1 MSALPGQN
9 DFNVVPGKSSRLGHL
24 EDVDSRVR
32 GGESLLG
39 RGSVSCPFSLAA
51 F

>member
-9 DFNVVPGKSSRLGHL
+9 YFNVVPGKSSWLGHL
-24 EDVDSRVR
+24 EDVDDRGR

-39 RGSVSCPFSLAA
+39 K
-51 F
+51 